1 MKAIRIVEYVSFHG
15 IMNMSDL
22 KYLMYNVQ
30 WLGTFDLVH
39 VGSATLYTRTNDTEK
54 KEKLEMERR
63 DFSDC
68 QAVET
73 RRSAT
78 GLIRNLQRQ
87 SHFST
92 VEIFK

>member
-1 MKAIRIVEYVSFHG
+1 
-15 IMNMSDL
+15 
-22 KYLMYNVQ
+22 
-30 WLGTFDLVH
+30 
-39 VGSATLYTRTNDTEK
+39 
-54 KEKLEMERR
+54 MERR
-63 DFSDC
+63 DFTDC